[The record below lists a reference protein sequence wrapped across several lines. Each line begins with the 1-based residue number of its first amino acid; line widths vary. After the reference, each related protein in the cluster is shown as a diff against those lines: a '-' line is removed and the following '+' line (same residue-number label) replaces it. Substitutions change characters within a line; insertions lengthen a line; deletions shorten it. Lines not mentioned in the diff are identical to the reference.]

1 MKLRWHWTLD
11 ESNPKRVDFTEYAR
25 AVGRDRKIISRDAY
39 AWEEYQQAKMAGP
52 MGPGSARTPS
62 DFRQLA
68 KLSEERKQATKA
80 IARVS
85 GKAISTVA
93 TSKRDEVDAVV
104 SLAQERAMKRKTTV
118 EHEIEHV
125 AERRER
131 GRQVSDKLK
140 KEQKHRHTARYIA
153 AEGDIGVAMQRL
165 RKLLDDVEGVDF
177 NDDERELLT
186 EALGKLRALLNLLDI
201 RITGATDIDWD
212 KEFQKITE

>member
-1 MKLRWHWTLD
+1 MRASVAILQHRGTMRRHHPTRGNAHMTLPKRVIDKDYELSKSGDDLMKLRWHWTLD
-11 ESNPKRVDFTEYAR
+11 GSNPKRVEFTEYAR

-39 AWEEYQQAKMAGP
+39 AWEEYQQAKTAGP

-80 IARVS
+80 IARVT
-85 GKAISTVA
+85 GKAIATVA

-131 GRQVSDKLK
+131 GRQ
-140 KEQKHRHTARYIA
+140 A
-153 AEGDIGVAMQRL
+153 
-165 RKLLDDVEGVDF
+165 
-177 NDDERELLT
+177 
-186 EALGKLRALLNLLDI
+186 
-201 RITGATDIDWD
+201 
-212 KEFQKITE
+212 